1 MKDNDIVD
9 SLEDPIQ
16 DSNDES
22 QAQVDS
28 TIAEPSGNNFDAPEA
43 GALPSSSRDKN
54 PSKAKHGS
62 RNSVA
67 FVSVKRPKLS
77 TNNELGFDIH
87 RTEKVDNPGV
97 DKEDP
102 FFSLLFSGNV
112 KSSLF

>member
-1 MKDNDIVD
+1 MDKDKAN

-22 QAQVDS
+22 RAQVDS
-28 TIAEPSGNNFDAPEA
+28 VIAGPSGNNFDDPEA
-43 GALPSSSRDKN
+43 RALPSSSPEKN

-62 RNSVA
+62 RNNVA
-67 FVSVKRPKLS
+67 FVSVKRPKVS
-77 TNNELGFDIH
+77 TDKELGFGIH
-87 RTEKVDNPGV
+87 ETEKGDNPAV

-102 FFSLLFSGNV
+102 FFRLLFSGNT